1 MLRALSP
8 LKQGLIAAITEI
20 DRAMLQQAWTEI
32 DYWLGICHRQAVHLQ
47 GTKKKIERVLFPSVG
62 WMLKSFLPFK
72 CTNFMKCVTEL

>member
-47 GTKKKIERVLFPSVG
+47 GTKKK
-62 WMLKSFLPFK
+62 
-72 CTNFMKCVTEL
+72 